1 MTKFK
6 IEIQIVLLA
15 LVIGTA
21 VVTTGYF
28 AYLSLSKIVFS
39 IHREAQPDNR
49 LFLIKGIANDLA
61 FMENSVRVYIL
72 TDNQKDLMQY
82 DTLLQ
87 QISVKLTQ
95 IYKLPFK
102 ESDDI
107 ILNDSVKRYALEKL
121 ELWQGIL
128 LLHQTAKGIN
138 PTFTRVYSKLEKQKI
153 DTITIETEKKGFLRK
168 IFGNKKIIIDT
179 IYREHVYGMDEIK
192 QEIRLLESEIL
203 NKSRDIKIIE
213 SQLIE
218 KNIVLDKK
226 LNDLIITTEKQKFD
240 EFTERTIEVDRL
252 AAKTYNQLAAFT
264 IIAVVLLLIALF
276 VLFNYLKKSRA
287 YQNALRDTQLK
298 AENLAK
304 AKEQFVA
311 NVSHELR
318 TPVNAIFGLTE
329 LALQKTMDPEIKEL
343 ITVIS
348 KSSRYLN
355 NIINDTLDFSKIEAN
370 KIELESVDFS
380 PFEICEEVLAIQKHE
395 AFRKGISLDSKWVGE
410 IPDALAGDPLRLKQ
424 ILINLISNA
433 VKFTEKGNVT
443 LKIEAEKITDTQFEL
458 KMMVEDT
465 GIGISKDNIKIIFDE
480 FVQAEN
486 PSQNKYR
493 GTGLGLFI
501 VKKLVE
507 LQGGKIEVKSE
518 PGKGTQVMV
527 SIKYYRGDKQNIPE
541 TEVDGLLIPS
551 SFGQLSVLIADDD
564 EFNVYLMNNIF
575 KKWGVRFVEVKNGKE
590 AVKAAFNEKFDV
602 ILMDLRM
609 PEMNGFDA
617 AKIISGA
624 IPEARIVAVS
634 ATNNVDE
641 QLASKNAGMYQFI
654 SKPFKE
660 KELYDIL
667 VSLHP
672 QGNIKIDHPGSPVD
686 TGALIRLANGDSQYL
701 QKMILLF
708 IKLTESA
715 VVRIQH
721 AIEHEEMERVSED
734 AHKIA
739 ASCERMGAVN
749 LSTFIRQ
756 LEENAR
762 KDKGTELVISVF
774 QSVKAEVAEVI
785 SFLKFYLE
793 EHYT

>member
-1 MTKFK
+1 MSKFK
-6 IEIQIVLLA
+6 IEIQIVLFA

-49 LFLIKGIANDLA
+49 LFLIKDIANDLA

-87 QISVKLTQ
+87 QISVKLTG

-102 ESDDI
+102 ESHDI
-107 ILNDSVKRYALEKL
+107 MLNDSVKRYALEKL

-128 LLHQTAKGIN
+128 LLHQTAKGLK
-138 PTFTRVYSKLEKQKI
+138 PTFTKIYSKLEKQKI
-153 DTITIETEKKGFLRK
+153 DTITVETEKKGFLRK
-168 IFGNKKIIIDT
+168 LFGNKKIIIDT
-179 IYREHVYGMDEIK
+179 IYREHAYGTDEMK
-192 QEIRLLESEIL
+192 QEISLLESEIL
-203 NKSRDIKIIE
+203 NKSRDIEIIE

-218 KNIVLDKK
+218 KNIALDKK
-226 LNDLIITTEKQKFD
+226 LNDLIATTEKKKSD

-276 VLFNYLKKSRA
+276 VLFKYLKKSRA

-318 TPVNAIFGLTE
+318 TPVNAIYGLTE
-329 LALQKTMDPEIKEL
+329 QALQKTMDPEVKEL

-370 KIELESVDFS
+370 KIELESIDFS

-395 AFRKGISLDSKWVGE
+395 AFRKGISLNSKWKGE

-433 VKFTEKGNVT
+433 VKFTEKGSVI
-443 LKIEAEKITDTQFEL
+443 LEMEAEEITDTQFEL
-458 KMMVEDT
+458 KMRVEDT
-465 GIGISKDNIKIIFDE
+465 GIGISKDNIRIIFDE
-480 FVQAEN
+480 FVQAGN
-486 PSQNKYR
+486 PSKNKYQ
-493 GTGLGLFI
+493 GTGLGLSI

-507 LQGGKIEVKSE
+507 LQGGQIDVKSE
-518 PGKGTQVMV
+518 PGKGTQVLV
-527 SIKYYRGDKQNIPE
+527 SIKYNRGDKQNIPE
-541 TEVDGLLIPS
+541 AEVDGLLIPS
-551 SFGQLSVLIADDD
+551 SFGELSVLIADDD
-564 EFNVYLMNNIF
+564 EFNAYLMKNIF
-575 KKWGVRFVEVKNGKE
+575 NKWGVRSVEVKNGKE
-590 AVKAAFNEKFDV
+590 AVKAASQENFDV
-602 ILMDLRM
+602 ILMDLHM

-617 AKIISGA
+617 AKIISGT
-624 IPEARIVAVS
+624 IPDARIVAVS
-634 ATNNVDE
+634 AINNADE
-641 QLASKNAGMYQFI
+641 QLASKNAGMYRFL
-654 SKPFKE
+654 SKPYRE
-660 KELYDIL
+660 KELYEIL
-667 VSLHP
+667 VSLPP
-672 QGNIKIDHPGSPVD
+672 QGNSKIDHPGSPVD
-686 TGALIRLANGDSQYL
+686 TGALIRLANGDSRYL
-701 QKMILLF
+701 QKMVLLF
-708 IKLTESA
+708 INLTESA
-715 VVRIQH
+715 VVRIQQ
-721 AIEHEEMERVSED
+721 AIEQEEMERVSED
-734 AHKIA
+734 A
-739 ASCERMGAVN
+739 
-749 LSTFIRQ
+749 
-756 LEENAR
+756 
-762 KDKGTELVISVF
+762 
-774 QSVKAEVAEVI
+774 
-785 SFLKFYLE
+785 
-793 EHYT
+793 

>member
-49 LFLIKGIANDLA
+49 LFLIKDIANDLA
-61 FMENSVRVYIL
+61 FVENKVRVYIL
-72 TDNQKDLMQY
+72 TDNQEDLLQY

-87 QISVKLTQ
+87 QISVKLNQ

-102 ESDDI
+102 KSNDI
-107 ILNDSVKRYALEKL
+107 NLNDSVKKFALEKL

-128 LLHQTAKGIN
+128 RLHQSAKGIK
-138 PTFTRVYSKLEKQKI
+138 PTLTKIYLKLEKPKT
-153 DTITIETEKKGFLRK
+153 DTITVETEKKGFLRK
-168 IFGNKKIIIDT
+168 IFGSKKIIIDT
-179 IYREHVYGMDEIK
+179 IYREHVYGRDEID
-192 QEIRLLESEIL
+192 QEIRLMESEIL
-203 NKSRDIKIIE
+203 NKSRDIKLVE

-218 KNIVLDKK
+218 KNIILDKK
-226 LNDLIITTEKQKFD
+226 LNDLIATIEKKKFD

-252 AAKTYNQLAAFT
+252 AALTYKQLAAFT
-264 IIAVVLLLIALF
+264 IVAVVLLLIALF

-287 YQNALRDTQLK
+287 YEGALRDTQQK

-318 TPVNAIFGLTE
+318 TPVNAIYGLTE
-329 LALQKTMDPEIKEL
+329 LALQKTTDPEIKEL

-348 KSSRYLN
+348 KSSRYLK

-370 KIELESVDFS
+370 RIKLETVDFS
-380 PFEICEEVLAIQKHE
+380 PSEICEEVLAIQKHE
-395 AFRKGISLDSKWVGE
+395 AFLKGISLNSEWEGE
-410 IPDALAGDPLRLKQ
+410 VPDALAGDPLRLKQ

-443 LKIEAEKITDTQFEL
+443 LKIKAGKIGEDQFDL
-458 KMMVEDT
+458 IMVVEDT
-465 GIGISKDNIKIIFDE
+465 GIGISKDNIRIIFDE
-480 FVQAEN
+480 FVQAGN
-486 PSQNKYR
+486 PSLNKYR

-507 LQGGKIEVKSE
+507 LQGGQIEVKSE
-518 PGKGTQVMV
+518 PGIGTQVMV
-527 SIKYYRGDKQNIPE
+527 SIKYNRGDKQNIPK
-541 TEVDGLLIPS
+541 TGGDGLPIPS

-564 EFNVYLMNNIF
+564 EFNTYLMNNIF
-575 KKWGVRFVEVKNGKE
+575 KKWGVKFVEVKNGEE
-590 AVKAAFNEKFDV
+590 AVKAASNQKFDV
-602 ILMDLRM
+602 ILMDLHM
-609 PEMNGFDA
+609 PEMNGLDA
-617 AKIISGA
+617 AKIIRSA
-624 IPEARIVAVS
+624 IPDARIVAVS
-634 ATNNVDE
+634 ATNNQDE
-641 QLASKNAGMYQFI
+641 KRASKDAGMNEFI
-654 SKPFKE
+654 SKPFVE

-667 VSLHP
+667 VSVYP
-672 QGNIKIDHPGSPVD
+672 QRNIKNDHPGPPVD

-701 QKMILLF
+701 QKMVLLF
-708 IKLTESA
+708 IRLTESA
-715 VVRIQH
+715 VIRMGK
-721 AIEHEEMERVSED
+721 AMEQEDMESISED

-739 ASCERMGAVN
+739 ASCEQIGAVN
-749 LSTFIRQ
+749 LAALIRQ

-762 KDKGTELVISVF
+762 QAKGTGLVIPAF
-774 QSVKAEVAEVI
+774 QLVKAEVAEVI
-785 SFLKFYLE
+785 TFLKLYLE
-793 EHYT
+793 EHST